1 MIDTCFLHRGAY
13 RPQRERKVVVDAL
26 FAINP
31 NIHRLIWG
39 DLSESP
45 ASHSS
50 QRELPRVAVT
60 SFHLSF
66 SSQSNSLI
74 WVHCLLLSYKIMPCH
89 FKGFPC
95 KFHFK
100 YVTTLKLLGVALR
113 EQDLSTHTNYCVTMI
128 KLLLSGHQ
136 FPHQK

>member
-1 MIDTCFLHRGAY
+1 MT
-13 RPQRERKVVVDAL
+13 
-26 FAINP
+26 
-31 NIHRLIWG
+31 
-39 DLSESP
+39 
-45 ASHSS
+45 
-50 QRELPRVAVT
+50 AVT

-66 SSQSNSLI
+66 LSQGNSLI
-74 WVHCLLLSYKIMPCH
+74 LVHCLLLSHKILPYY

-113 EQDLSTHTNYCVTMI
+113 EQNLSPHTNYCVTMI